1 MSKYKNQISGPYRSK
16 LEVTAAELLK
26 QNKIKFEYEPFEL
39 VLIEK
44 FTFPINSY
52 ERVGK
57 VFKQQSTNIRKMTYK
72 PDFIGTN

>member
-1 MSKYKNQISGPYRSK
+1 MSKYKNKTSGSYRSR
-16 LEVTAAELLK
+16 LELTAAELLK

-39 VLIEK
+39 TLIEK
-44 FTFPINSY
+44 FTFPINSF

-57 VFKQQSTNIRKMTYK
+57 VFKKQSSNVRKMTYK

>member
-1 MSKYKNQISGPYRSK
+1 MSKYKNKISGIYRSR

-26 QNKIKFEYEPFEL
+26 QNKIKFEYEPYEL
-39 VLIEK
+39 TLIEK

-57 VFKQQSTNIRKMTYK
+57 VFKKQSANIRKMTYI